1 MADERLFKQE
11 EVDALIGERLSRQKE
26 KLTNEYNDKYSDY
39 EEVKSAFE
47 TLKTEHASE
56 IEQLTNSLNEAK
68 EKLTGTDQTISEL
81 NSKIATYETDSV
93 KTRVAMELG
102 IPYKMASRINGAT
115 EEEIREDALEM
126 AKMFTKSQPM
136 ATPGDNES
144 DGVLAAFKKLNPNLK
159 L

>member
-1 MADERLFKQE
+1 MADERLFTQE

-26 KLTNEYNDKYSDY
+26 KLTNEYNDRYSDY

-47 TLKTEHASE
+47 TSKTEHASQ

-144 DGVLAAFKKLNPNLK
+144 DGVLAAFKKLNPNIK
-159 L
+159 I